1 MNVQKQSRA
10 TILSLLFDC
19 DVTQEKG
26 VVLIEVETRK
36 KMGKIMKEGLLR
48 SCCCIVD
55 TVGNFHKH
63 DGGIT
68 RKHYYYILI
77 AKTSSLPLSSMFKAY
92 FTNVGFDSPVTD
104 TRG

>member
-48 SCCCIVD
+48 SCCCIVGYP
-55 TVGNFHKH
+55 VRFVLFFSLNYWVCCIRGE
-63 DGGIT
+63 
-68 RKHYYYILI
+68 IL
-77 AKTSSLPLSSMFKAY
+77 
-92 FTNVGFDSPVTD
+92 
-104 TRG
+104 